1 VGHVDAQILRL
12 YMHIADRTSQGWMQ
26 RLHGQADF
34 KQRMGWDSS
43 GEDTPSAWIHGVFAA
58 THLAAW
64 FYVCLEACAEKRSE
78 TVFGG
83 HSQHTSSTR
92 DFPRR

>member
-1 VGHVDAQILRL
+1 MVELFRPWKKSTYDTDIVE
-12 YMHIADRTSQGWMQ
+12 
-26 RLHGQADF
+26 
-34 KQRMGWDSS
+34 QRMGWDSS
-43 GEDTPSAWIHGVFAA
+43 GEDSPSAWIHGVFAA

-64 FYVCLEACAEKRSE
+64 FYVCLEACAENRSE

>member
-1 VGHVDAQILRL
+1 MVEIHKHWKRGPYGTGFL
-12 YMHIADRTSQGWMQ
+12 
-26 RLHGQADF
+26 

-43 GEDTPSAWIHGVFAA
+43 GEDSPSAWIYGVCDE
-58 THLAAW
+58 TPLAAW
-64 FYVCLEACAEKRSE
+64 FYVCLEACGENRSE

-92 DFPRR
+92 DFPRS